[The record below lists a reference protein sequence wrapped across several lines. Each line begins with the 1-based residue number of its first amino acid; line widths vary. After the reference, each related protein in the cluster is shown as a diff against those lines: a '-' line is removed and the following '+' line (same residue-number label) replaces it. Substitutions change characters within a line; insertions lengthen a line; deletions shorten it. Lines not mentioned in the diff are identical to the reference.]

1 MNWLRQLLTRDA
13 LKNEAAEEI
22 RQHLQ
27 ERTEALMTEGVSRS
41 DAESRATREFGNVTL
56 IQEQSRE
63 TWNWPTL
70 ESFIGDVRFALRS
83 LRHTPAFSTLTIL
96 ILALGIGVNAAIF
109 SVVHAVIL
117 RPLSYRDSGR
127 LVSISMTWPDGEKYG
142 QISGPDFLDF
152 ASQSTAF
159 KSTAAYANDVISVV
173 AHGQSEFSGASA
185 VSEHFL
191 QTLGIKPYAGRA
203 FSASDFVG
211 KPRVA
216 MVSAGFWERHFGD
229 AAFAPGQ
236 ILKTAGV
243 QLEIIGLLPNGFH
256 FPESSHTEIWFP
268 FFESL
273 RNVNRGA
280 HNYDTVGRLKAGIPV
295 EQAQA
300 QLTAIAT
307 RLQKQ
312 YPGTNKGAGV
322 YVTSLTNFTVRD
334 VKVSLYI
341 LIAAVALVLLI
352 ACANIANLLLARGA
366 GRLRELAVRTALGAS
381 QARIVRQLFTET
393 LILGG
398 IGCACGVLLAK
409 VILPGL
415 LALAPGYI
423 PRLNDIRID
432 LTTLW
437 FCAGCGLFASILFG
451 VAPAL
456 QGRRVDP
463 NHDLRANGSRG
474 VVGTGRLRH
483 IFVTAE
489 IALSMVLLVSA
500 GLLLRSFSETLSVNL
515 GFRSQNLLIA
525 HVSVASGD
533 DRHATDKVFKPL
545 FEELSTNRQFHSV
558 ALAHGLPAQPE
569 SRSSSEYII
578 EGQTLNDMNNSAP
591 QAGDTVISGSYFS
604 TLGIPVLAGRTF
616 SEHDNANSNPVVI
629 VNQAF
634 VRRSYPTVNPIGR
647 TVQCGFDP
655 FTFKKWATIVGV
667 VGDAHMDGPTQT
679 PMPDIYFPYLQHPRQ
694 EIDII
699 IRQIGENPLSRA
711 AFVRSTV
718 QRLDREAAV
727 KFTTMEK
734 HLADV
739 VATSRFSSIL
749 IAVFAALAML
759 LASIGIYGV
768 MSYSVSQRTTE
779 IGLRM
784 ALGADRW
791 NVVRMVLKEAV
802 RLCGIG
808 LLIGSA
814 AALAA
819 ARLLQAQLFRV
830 SAVDPR
836 IYFAVLATLGLI
848 ALMAACVPALRASA
862 VEPLEA
868 LRQE

>member
-1 MNWLRQLLTRDA
+1 MNWHFLTRGR
-13 LKNEAAEEI
+13 LKNEVIEEI
-22 RQHLQ
+22 QQHLQ
-27 ERTEALMTEGVSRS
+27 ERTEDLIAQGLSSPEALSQ
-41 DAESRATREFGNVTL
+41 AKREFGNVTL

-63 TWNWPTL
+63 TWNWPTW
-70 ESFIGDVRFALRS
+70 ESFIGDLRFALRS
-83 LRHTPAFSTLTIL
+83 LRHTPAFSTFTIL
-96 ILALGIGVNAAIF
+96 ILALGIGLNAAIF

-117 RPLSYRDSGR
+117 RPLSYRDAGR
-127 LVSISMTWPDGEKYG
+127 LVSISMTWPEGEKYG

-152 ASQSTAF
+152 TSQSGAF
-159 KSTAAYANDVISVV
+159 ESTAAYGNDVISVV
-173 AHGQSEFSGASA
+173 AHAQSEFSGASA

-191 QTLGIKPYAGRA
+191 QTLGVEPYAGRA
-203 FSASDFVG
+203 FLASDFVG

-216 MVSAGFWERHFGD
+216 MVSVGFWERHFGNV
-229 AAFAPGQ
+229 AFAPGQ
-236 ILKTAGV
+236 ILKITGV
-243 QLEIIGLLPNGFH
+243 QLEIIGLLQSGFH

-273 RNVNRGA
+273 RDVNRGA
-280 HNYDTVGRLKAGIPV
+280 HNYHAVARLKPGISV
-295 EQAQA
+295 EQAQT
-300 QLTAIAT
+300 QLTTIAM

-312 YPGTNKGAGV
+312 YPGTNQGAGA

-341 LIAAVALVLLI
+341 LIAAVAVVLLI

-366 GRLRELAVRTALGAS
+366 GRLHELAVRTALGAS

-398 IGCACGVLLAK
+398 IGCAWGVLLGK

-423 PRLNDIRID
+423 PRLNDVRID

-463 NHDLRANGSRG
+463 NHGLRVSGSRG

-483 IFVTAE
+483 IFVTAQ

-500 GLLLRSFSETLSVNL
+500 GLLLRSFSETLSVDL
-515 GFRSQNLLIA
+515 GFRPQNLLVA
-525 HVSVASGD
+525 HLSVPSGD
-533 DRHATDKVFKPL
+533 DHRATDKVFRPL
-545 FEELSTNRQFHSV
+545 LEKLSTDPQFHAV
-558 ALAHGLPAQPE
+558 TLAHGLPAQPE
-569 SRSSSEYII
+569 SRSTAAYIV
-578 EGQTLNDMNNSAP
+578 EGQKLNDMNNSAP
-591 QAGDTVISGSYFS
+591 QAGDSVVSGSYFS
-604 TLGIPVLAGRTF
+604 TLGLQMLAGRTF
-616 SEHDNANSNPVVI
+616 SEHENANSAPVVI

-634 VRRSYPTVNPIGR
+634 VKRSYPTVNPVGR
-647 TVQCGFDP
+647 TVRSGFDP
-655 FTFKKWATIVGV
+655 LAMSKWATIVGV
-667 VGDAHMDGPTQT
+667 VSDAHMDGPTQT
-679 PMPDIYFPYLQHPRQ
+679 PTPEMYFPYLQHPRQ
-694 EIDII
+694 EIDLIV
-699 IRQIGENPLSRA
+699 RQIGRNPLSGA
-711 AFVRSTV
+711 SSVRSTV
-718 QRLDREAAV
+718 QRLDSDAAV
-727 KFTTMEK
+727 KFTTMEN

-749 IAVFAALAML
+749 TAVFAGLAML
-759 LASIGIYGV
+759 LASIGVYGV
-768 MSYSVSQRTTE
+768 ISYSVSQRTTE

-784 ALGADRW
+784 VLGADRS

-819 ARLLQAQLFRV
+819 GRLLQAQLFRV

-836 IYFAVLATLGLI
+836 IYVTVLATLGLI
-848 ALMAACVPALRASA
+848 ALMAACVPAIRASA